1 MRKCLPWTA
10 AFVCLMTIIY
20 VARLSAQDAANPVAS
35 PFPEEALAAPPA
47 FGVPGPEA
55 PNAAARA
62 EAATAHDAGIPW
74 HPKLHVTLRTK
85 PVEDSTVEVTAVDP
99 DGTRHRRTVQAPN
112 GSDFNFVILR
122 CDDIDVDVET
132 REEGTPAYS
141 FSCKG
146 RAVITVGGNT
156 ISADSIS
163 SGDGTLTINNAVVD
177 MFSQT
182 TLRSEKMTLE
192 LPVFSVNISSTADA
206 PLKPLPDPI
215 GETGS

>member
-1 MRKCLPWTA
+1 MRKCLIWTA
-10 AFVCLMTIIY
+10 AFICLVTIIY
-20 VARLSAQDAANPVAS
+20 VARLSAQDAVNPATS

-47 FGVPGPEA
+47 ISVLSPEA
-55 PNAAARA
+55 PNAAPRT
-62 EAATAHDAGIPW
+62 EAARAHDAEVTW
-74 HPKLHVTLRTK
+74 QPKLQVTLRTK
-85 PVEDSTVEVTAVDP
+85 PVGDSTVEVTAVDP

-112 GSDFNFVILR
+112 GSDFNFVILK

-132 REEGTPAYS
+132 REDGTPAYS

-163 SGDGTLTINNAVVD
+163 SSDGTLIINNAVVE
-177 MFSQT
+177 MFNQT

-192 LPVFSVNISSTADA
+192 IPMFSVSISSTAAA
-206 PLKPLPDPI
+206 PLKPVPDPI
-215 GETGS
+215 GAVGS